1 MKEVCMLL
9 QKIKEDMNNARKS
22 SDRLKLNLLGTL
34 HADAVKIGKDDGNR
48 ESSDFEVV
56 SVIKKFIKNLDET
69 ILANLKLPNTN
80 TALLDRE
87 KEILEVYLPKQ
98 LSKEELT

>member
-1 MKEVCMLL
+1 M
-9 QKIKEDMNNARKS
+9 
-22 SDRLKLNLLGTL
+22 
-34 HADAVKIGKDDGNR
+34 
-48 ESSDFEVV
+48 
-56 SVIKKFIKNLDET
+56 IKKFIKNLDET

-98 LSKEELT
+98 LSKEELTEIIKSLNTKNMGDIMKNLKENHAGLYDGKMASEIVKSL